1 MAVDFFVPGC
11 EASVRNPSWG
21 FPIIYF
27 VRNVV
32 NPALD
37 RAVLAEL
44 SMWKVIPIDESHSLK
59 QTTRNIQKPYDG
71 NDVGPFFSKGPIL
84 GWLASHSSLGKDAD

>member
-1 MAVDFFVPGC
+1 MNFDV
-11 EASVRNPSWG
+11 SSWL
-21 FPIIYF
+21 
-27 VRNVV
+27 RNVV

-44 SMWKVIPIDESHSLK
+44 SMWKVIPIDESHSLNK

-71 NDVGPFFSKGPIL
+71 NDVDPFFSKGPIL
-84 GWLASHSSLGKDAD
+84 G